1 MCFFYQNPNI
11 AGLRHLKHIHLKRK
25 LLLLLLK
32 KKGNS
37 SKLLT
42 SGYIY
47 ICTQAIILLLS
58 GVFLTGVIHF
68 CTQKSCIFKCLWWI
82 SCSNFEPFS
91 RIFNAQTSTKTWVGT
106 CAHKQQLLCHSPVDP
121 HRHPWIPTGT
131 HGVTECCAH
140 LPCPA
145 VCQGLTGAGVSQQ
158 VCRVRLCHL
167 NCKTC
172 LRPWAAVRAPSSS
185 VLWGHKGRPLQVMST
200 DRIWGEAL
208 TNCLQS
214 MVDYD
219 SIKSHRQVIS

>member
-131 HGVTECCAH
+131 HRVLCTSPLLCCVPGPDRGWGFTAGLQSQA
-140 LPCPA
+140 LPPELQNLPQA
-145 VCQGLTGAGVSQQ
+145 L
-158 VCRVRLCHL
+158 
-167 NCKTC
+167 
-172 LRPWAAVRAPSSS
+172 SSS
-185 VLWGHKGRPLQVMST
+185 QGSKQLS
-200 DRIWGEAL
+200 AL
-208 TNCLQS
+208 GAQ
-214 MVDYD
+214 
-219 SIKSHRQVIS
+219 R